1 MRIQILM
8 LGSILPLIAAEPAG
22 YKHWTPAE
30 LKDRTKALSPKIDA
44 HKIATE
50 RLADFGNYH
59 ALAVHREGSGQAEV
73 HQRWADLFVV
83 QSGTATLVVG
93 GTIPNGKVTAPGE
106 IRGPTIQGGTRQ
118 KLSPGDIV
126 HIPAK
131 TPHQFLFD
139 VAGTAEFNAFVLK
152 IRP

>member
-1 MRIQILM
+1 MRIQILF
-8 LGSILPLIAAEPAG
+8 LCSILPLIAAEPDG
-22 YKHWTPAE
+22 YKHWTPVE
-30 LKDRTKALSPKIDA
+30 LKERTKALSPKIDA

-50 RLADFGNYH
+50 RLANFGNYH
-59 ALAVHREGSGQAEV
+59 ALAVHREGSGQSEV
-73 HQRWADLFVV
+73 HEHWADLFVV

-93 GTIPNGKVTAPGE
+93 GSIPNSKVTAPGE
-106 IRGPTIQGGTRQ
+106 IRGSTIAGGASQ

-139 VAGTAEFNAFVLK
+139 QGTTEFDAFVLK
-152 IRP
+152 IKQ

>member
-1 MRIQILM
+1 MRIQIL
-8 LGSILPLIAAEPAG
+8 LLCSILPLIGGEPIG

-30 LKDRTKALSPKIDA
+30 LKERTKALSPKIDA

-50 RLADFGNYH
+50 RLANFGNYH

-73 HQRWADLFVV
+73 HEHWADLFVV

-93 GTIPNGKVTAPGE
+93 GTIPNGKVTTPGE
-106 IRGPTIQGGTRQ
+106 IRGPTITGGVSQ

-131 TPHQFLFD
+131 TPHQVLLIRGRPNSTRLF
-139 VAGTAEFNAFVLK
+139 
-152 IRP
+152 

>member
-1 MRIQILM
+1 MRIQIL
-8 LGSILPLIAAEPAG
+8 LLCSILPLIGGEPIG

-30 LKDRTKALSPKIDA
+30 LKERTKALSPKIDA

-50 RLADFGNYH
+50 RLANFGNYH

-73 HQRWADLFVV
+73 HEHWADLFVV

-93 GTIPNGKVTAPGE
+93 GTIPNGKITAPGE
-106 IRGPTIQGGTRQ
+106 IRGPTIAGGASQR
-118 KLSPGDIV
+118 LSPGDIV

-139 VAGTAEFNAFVLK
+139 QGTTEFNAFVMK
-152 IRP
+152 IKQ

>member
-8 LGSILPLIAAEPAG
+8 LCLILPLIGAEPAG

-30 LKDRTKALSPKIDA
+30 LKEWTKALSPKIDA

-50 RLADFGNYH
+50 RLANFGNYH

-73 HQRWADLFVV
+73 HEHWADLFVV
-83 QSGTATLVVG
+83 QSGSATLVVG
-93 GTIPNGKVTAPGE
+93 GTIPNGKTTAPGE
-106 IRGPTIQGGTRQ
+106 IRGPKIEGGTPQR
-118 KLSPGDIV
+118 LSPGDIV

-131 TPHQFLFD
+131 TPHQVLFD
-139 VAGTAEFNAFVLK
+139 PGTTEFDVFVMK
-152 IRP
+152 IKQ

>member
-1 MRIQILM
+1 MRIQIL
-8 LGSILPLIAAEPAG
+8 LLCSILPLIGGEPIG

-30 LKDRTKALSPKIDA
+30 LKERTKALSPKIDA

-50 RLADFGNYH
+50 RLANFGNYH

-73 HQRWADLFVV
+73 HEHWADLFVV

-93 GTIPNGKVTAPGE
+93 GTIPNAKTTAPGE
-106 IRGPTIQGGTRQ
+106 IRGSTIAGGSPQR
-118 KLSPGDIV
+118 LSPGDIV

-131 TPHQFLFD
+131 TPHQVLFD
-139 VAGTAEFNAFVLK
+139 PGTTEFNAFVLK
-152 IRP
+152 VKQ